1 MQTLNIDIINPKALK
16 LINDLAELNLIRV
29 NKTFSSEFEKIKAK
43 ITQELNNIE
52 KGKVKFISEEEFD
65 NNIDKVIAEYEN

>member
-29 NKTFSSEFEKIKAK
+29 NKTYGSEFEKIKEE
-43 ITQELNNIE
+43 ISQELDNIE
-52 KGKVKFISEEEFD
+52 KGTVKLISEEELD
-65 NNIDKVIAEYEN
+65 NNMENVISEYEN

>member
-29 NKTFSSEFEKIKAK
+29 NKTYSNEFEKIKAE
-43 ITQELNNIE
+43 ISQELNNIE
-52 KGKVKFISEEEFD
+52 KGTVKFISEEELD
-65 NNIDKVIAEYEN
+65 NNMENVISEYEN

>member
-29 NKTFSSEFEKIKAK
+29 NKTYGSEFEKIKAE
-43 ITQELNNIE
+43 ISQELDNIE
-52 KGKVKFISEEEFD
+52 KGTVKFISEEELD
-65 NNIDKVIAEYEN
+65 NNMENVISEYEN

>member
-29 NKTFSSEFEKIKAK
+29 NKTYSSEFEKIKAE
-43 ITQELNNIE
+43 ISQELNNIE
-52 KGKVKFISEEEFD
+52 KGTVKFISEEEL
-65 NNIDKVIAEYEN
+65 DKNMESVIAEYGN